1 MTSVAPL
8 VKWCGKTI
16 YKRFTLQ
23 HKNFQPITI
32 IVMKTF
38 ILGLLVSFNLCAQSI
53 LVSDVDDTIKVSNVL
68 DKDSTAAN
76 LPMLRNAFIGMPE
89 LYHAIADING
99 MKAVKY
105 LSNAPRRVIGKVHE
119 RFLVA
124 NNFPK
129 GELVARSFYD
139 LRSGN
144 KHKIE
149 SIRKFIAVYKPKE
162 MILIGDNGEADAVVY
177 STITNQYT
185 GVPALTYIRQAYSNI
200 GFNGNFAKPLLEGQI
215 PFATSLDI
223 SLDLYKRG
231 VFSVATMIEL
241 VNQIAPAIIEEADDE
256 ERGKQMAFP
265 EWYDCRDFTLPELPV
280 LPDYSAND
288 LLQKYGTKVLN
299 RCNQLP
305 FGN

>member
-1 MTSVAPL
+1 
-8 VKWCGKTI
+8 
-16 YKRFTLQ
+16 
-23 HKNFQPITI
+23 
-32 IVMKTF
+32 MKKSLF
-38 ILGLLVSFNLCAQSI
+38 LSLSLLASFNLWSQSI

-89 LYHAIADING
+89 LYHAIADVEG
-99 MKAVKY
+99 MKTVKY

-119 RFLVA
+119 KFLRA
-124 NNFPK
+124 NNFPQ

-177 STITNQYT
+177 STITTQHKKI
-185 GVPALTYIRQAYSNI
+185 PALTYIRQAYSQI
-200 GFNGNFAKPLLEGQI
+200 GFNGNSSQPLEKGQI

-223 SLDLYKRG
+223 ALDLYKRG
-231 VFSVATMIEL
+231 VFSVETTIKL
-241 VNQIAPAIIEEADDE
+241 VNQIAPVILEEADDE

-280 LPDYSAND
+280 LPDSSAND
-288 LLQKYGTKVLN
+288 LLQMYGTKVLN
-299 RCNQLP
+299 RCGQTP